1 MTNTFK
7 LKKGLGRG
15 LSSLIGDTSTTP
27 KSNKVSIS
35 SIVKNKFQPRKNFNK
50 EQMDELISSIK
61 ERGIIQPIIVRRQ
74 SDKYEIVAGVF
85 SRNSKLSINF
95 GKKLGIQKDRCYSN
109 FIEMANKESKR
120 KDGIKVVSIMTPP
133 SSHQIIAEKF
143 IDNNIN
149 IISDKPF
156 AGNLEQAKKLYKKIK
171 SNKKIKYALTH
182 NYSAYPMVREAKVLV
197 EKGKLGR
204 VEYINVEYIQDWSG
218 GSKINSKNAKKKLK
232 WKIDR
237 KIVGISAVLNEIG
250 THAYHLATYIS
261 GLRGDKVFADIK
273 QISKKI
279 QMDDSAQV
287 MINFTNGAKGMFWTS
302 VMAKGGVYG
311 LRIRIFGTKGSLEWV
326 QNDPNY
332 LKLNPGKGAVKYLER
347 GFHNAKFS
355 KKFSRI
361 KFGHPEGYLDAFA
374 NIYKEFANSLK
385 NKSKKRYFYPN
396 EDEGLETAKFINACK
411 VSSKNKKWEKI
422 K

>member
-1 MTNTFK
+1 MNTNK
-7 LKKGLGRG
+7 LSLGIVG
-15 LSSLIGDTSTTP
+15 GGP
-27 KSNKVSIS
+27 KSWIGHVHRIS
-35 SIVKNKFQPRKNFNK
+35 ARFDN
-50 EQMDELISSIK
+50 
-61 ERGIIQPIIVRRQ
+61 
-74 SDKYEIVAGVF
+74 KYEIVAGVF
-85 SRNSKLSINF
+85 SRNAKLSINF
-95 GKKLGIQKDRCYSN
+95 GKTLGISKDRCYST
-109 FIEMANKESKR
+109 FKEMALKESKR
-120 KDGIKVVSIMTPP
+120 NDGIQVVSIMTPP

-143 IDNNIN
+143 IEKNIN

-156 AGNLEQAKKLYKKIK
+156 AGNLDQAKKLYKKIK

-182 NYSAYPMVREAKVLV
+182 NYSAYPMVREAKVLI
-197 EKGKLGR
+197 EKGKIGKI
-204 VEYINVEYIQDWSG
+204 EYVNVEYIQDWSDG
-218 GSKINSKNAKKKLK
+218 TKINVRNAKKKLK
-232 WKIDR
+232 WKINN
-237 KIVGISAVLNEIG
+237 KIVGASAVLNEIG

-261 GLRGDKVFADIK
+261 GLKGEKIFADIK

-279 QMDDSAQV
+279 KMDDNAQV

-311 LRIRIFGTKGSLEWV
+311 LRIRVFGSKGSLEWV

-332 LKLNPGKGAVKYLER
+332 LKLNPDKGAVRYLER
-347 GFHNAKFS
+347 GFHNAELS

-374 NIYKEFANSLK
+374 NIYREFADSLK

-411 VSSKNKKWEKI
+411 VSSKNKRWVKI

>member
-1 MTNTFK
+1 MNTNK
-7 LKKGLGRG
+7 LSLGIVG
-15 LSSLIGDTSTTP
+15 GGP
-27 KSNKVSIS
+27 KSWIGHVHRIS
-35 SIVKNKFQPRKNFNK
+35 ARF
-50 EQMDELISSIK
+50 D
-61 ERGIIQPIIVRRQ
+61 
-74 SDKYEIVAGVF
+74 DKYEIVAGVF
-85 SRNSKLSINF
+85 SRNAKLSINF
-95 GKKLGIQKDRCYSN
+95 GKTLGISKDRCYST
-109 FIEMANKESKR
+109 FKEMALKESKR
-120 KDGIKVVSIMTPP
+120 NDGIQVVSIMTPP

-143 IDNNIN
+143 IEKNIN

-156 AGNLEQAKKLYKKIK
+156 AGNLDQAKKLYKKIK

-182 NYSAYPMVREAKVLV
+182 NYSAYPMVREAKVLI
-197 EKGKLGR
+197 EKGKIGKI
-204 VEYINVEYIQDWSG
+204 EYVNVEYIQDWSEG
-218 GSKINSKNAKKKLK
+218 TKINVRNAKKKLK
-232 WKIDR
+232 WKIDN
-237 KIVGISAVLNEIG
+237 KIVGASAVLNEIG

-261 GLRGDKVFADIK
+261 GLKGEKIFADIK

-279 QMDDSAQV
+279 KMDDNAQV

-311 LRIRIFGTKGSLEWV
+311 LRIRVFGSKGSLEWV

-332 LKLNPGKGAVKYLER
+332 LKLNPDKGPVRYLER
-347 GFHNAKFS
+347 GFHNAELS

-374 NIYKEFANSLK
+374 NIYREFADSLK

-411 VSSKNKKWEKI
+411 VSSKNKRWVKI

>member
-1 MTNTFK
+1 MNTNK
-7 LKKGLGRG
+7 LSLGIVG
-15 LSSLIGDTSTTP
+15 GGP
-27 KSNKVSIS
+27 KSWIGHVHRIS
-35 SIVKNKFQPRKNFNK
+35 ARF
-50 EQMDELISSIK
+50 D
-61 ERGIIQPIIVRRQ
+61 
-74 SDKYEIVAGVF
+74 DKYEIVAGVF
-85 SRNSKLSINF
+85 SRNTKLSVSF
-95 GKKLGIQKDRCYSN
+95 GKTLGISKDRCYST
-109 FIEMANKESKR
+109 FKEMALKESKR
-120 KDGIKVVSIMTPP
+120 NDGIQVVSIMTPP

-143 IDNNIN
+143 IEKNIN

-156 AGNLEQAKKLYKKIK
+156 AGNLDQAKKLYKKIK

-182 NYSAYPMVREAKVLV
+182 NYSAYPMVREAKVLI
-197 EKGKLGR
+197 EKGKIGKI
-204 VEYINVEYIQDWSG
+204 EYVNVEYIQDWSDG
-218 GSKINSKNAKKKLK
+218 TKINVRNAKKKLK
-232 WKIDR
+232 WKIDN
-237 KIVGISAVLNEIG
+237 KIVGASAVLNEIG

-261 GLRGDKVFADIK
+261 GLKGEKIFADIK

-279 QMDDSAQV
+279 KMDDNAQV

-311 LRIRIFGTKGSLEWV
+311 LRIRVFGSKGSLEWV

-332 LKLNPGKGAVKYLER
+332 LKLNPDKGAVRYLER
-347 GFHNAKFS
+347 GFHNAELS

-374 NIYKEFANSLK
+374 NIYREFADSLK

-411 VSSKNKKWEKI
+411 VSSKNKRWVKI

>member
-1 MTNTFK
+1 MNTNK
-7 LKKGLGRG
+7 LSLGIVG
-15 LSSLIGDTSTTP
+15 GGP
-27 KSNKVSIS
+27 KSWIGHVHRIS
-35 SIVKNKFQPRKNFNK
+35 ARF
-50 EQMDELISSIK
+50 D
-61 ERGIIQPIIVRRQ
+61 
-74 SDKYEIVAGVF
+74 DKYEIVAGVF
-85 SRNSKLSINF
+85 SRNAKLSINF
-95 GKKLGIQKDRCYSN
+95 GKTLGISKDRCYST
-109 FIEMANKESKR
+109 FKEMALKESKR
-120 KDGIKVVSIMTPP
+120 NDGIQVVSIMTPP

-143 IDNNIN
+143 IEKNIN

-156 AGNLEQAKKLYKKIK
+156 AGNLDQAKKLHKKIK

-182 NYSAYPMVREAKVLV
+182 NYSAYPMVREAKVLI
-197 EKGKLGR
+197 EKGKIGKI
-204 VEYINVEYIQDWSG
+204 EYVNVEYIQDWSG
-218 GSKINSKNAKKKLK
+218 GTKINVRNAKKKLK
-232 WKIDR
+232 WKIDN
-237 KIVGISAVLNEIG
+237 KIVGASAVLNEIG

-261 GLRGDKVFADIK
+261 GLKGEKIFADIK

-279 QMDDSAQV
+279 KMDDNAQV

-311 LRIRIFGTKGSLEWV
+311 LRIRVFGSKGSLEWV

-332 LKLNPGKGAVKYLER
+332 LKLNPDKGAVRYLER
-347 GFHNAKFS
+347 GFHNAELS

-374 NIYKEFANSLK
+374 NIYREFAESLK

-411 VSSKNKKWEKI
+411 VSSKNKRWVKI